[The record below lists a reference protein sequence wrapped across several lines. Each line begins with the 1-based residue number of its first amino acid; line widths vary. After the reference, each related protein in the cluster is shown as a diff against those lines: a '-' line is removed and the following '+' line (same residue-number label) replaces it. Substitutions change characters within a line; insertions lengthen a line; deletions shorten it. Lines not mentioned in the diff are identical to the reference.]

1 MTNLLPTAFRSDGN
15 ATVIA
20 LHLQPGAKRSKVCGM
35 YGDAVKLAI
44 QAPPVDGKAN
54 AALCAFLA
62 GRMKLPTA
70 AVALVSG
77 ATGRDKR
84 VRITGVTPEQA
95 LTALEE

>member
-1 MTNLLPTAFRSDGN
+1 MTNLLPKAFRRDGD

-62 GRMKLPTA
+62 DRMKLPTA
-70 AVALVSG
+70 AIALVSG
-77 ATGRDKR
+77 AAGRDKR

>member
-1 MTNLLPTAFRSDGN
+1 MTNLLPTAFKRDGD

-35 YGDAVKLAI
+35 YGDVVKLAI

-62 GRMKLPTA
+62 ARMRIPTA
-70 AVALVSG
+70 AVTLISG
-77 ATGRDKR
+77 ASGRDKR
-84 VRITGVTPEQA
+84 VRVCGVTPEQA